1 MGKCRHNLFLHSALV
16 ISRKIPHS
24 SEGIRVSKP
33 TPITHLCYR
42 NKFNNLMLFTHDLCI
57 YPLSL
62 FHQSARKYFLLE
74 SSLALFIAFL
84 INVAV
89 ISVSG
94 SVCWNQNLSSESKAQ
109 CENITLNSAA
119 FLLKNSLGK
128 WSSKVYAISLLA
140 SGQSSTV
147 TGTYAG
153 QYIMQGFLDLKMKLW
168 LRNLVTR
175 FIAIAPSLVICI
187 IGGASG
193 ASRLIII
200 ASMILSFELPFAL
213 VPLLRFTSSEAK
225 MGPHKSSVMVTF
237 TSWILGFCSIG
248 INLYFLS
255 ATVMGRITD
264 RGHSSKASSIVT
276 GVFVFPT
283 MVLYVALLAYLTLKK
298 ETPVTIGSPPGLG
311 INNVTSSESE
321 FGRRSDGIQKV
332 HGMEGDD
339 IVSAA

>member
-24 SEGIRVSKP
+24 FEGIRVSKP

-119 FLLKNSLGK
+119 FLLKVLTSN
-128 WSSKVYAISLLA
+128 
-140 SGQSSTV
+140 
-147 TGTYAG
+147 
-153 QYIMQGFLDLKMKLW
+153 DL
-168 LRNLVTR
+168 
-175 FIAIAPSLVICI
+175 P
-187 IGGASG
+187 
-193 ASRLIII
+193 
-200 ASMILSFELPFAL
+200 
-213 VPLLRFTSSEAK
+213 
-225 MGPHKSSVMVTF
+225 
-237 TSWILGFCSIG
+237 
-248 INLYFLS
+248 
-255 ATVMGRITD
+255 
-264 RGHSSKASSIVT
+264 
-276 GVFVFPT
+276 
-283 MVLYVALLAYLTLKK
+283 
-298 ETPVTIGSPPGLG
+298 
-311 INNVTSSESE
+311 
-321 FGRRSDGIQKV
+321 Q
-332 HGMEGDD
+332 
-339 IVSAA
+339 